1 MTELCKCH
9 NLSYEEILTDMNVSV
24 KVGARIGITGINGAG
39 KSTLLKLL
47 ANQIQPTTG
56 HIEWFRKAS
65 TFLVE
70 QEKKD
75 FNREIPR
82 GLTSIWQVP
91 ERPYALLSGGEK
103 LKIRLAEAFA
113 EKPQL
118 LLLDEP
124 TNHLDQEALHF
135 LKKQLKKYRGTVIF
149 VSHNRTFLNEVA
161 TEIWHIEDKKVTAYK
176 GNYEAYRTQY
186 EANRLHQQRE
196 YEKQQQ
202 EIVRIEQQMSKI
214 TSWSEQ
220 AHADS
225 TKHEFAKEFYRVKA
239 KRMDA
244 QVKSKQKRLEKEL
257 RKHQLDQPKKEH
269 QVHFEFQS
277 THSTGKHLIELKH
290 VSKVFGEKVILE
302 GVNLTINY
310 GERIALSGK
319 NGAGKTTFLQ
329 MLLGKEHYEGEI
341 WLSPAAKIGYLTQQ
355 VFDLPEESTPSELF
369 EQTTFEQRGLVQTLM
384 IHLGFTNE
392 QWNEPIALMS
402 MGERVKCKLMQLV
415 LDENNVLILDEPTN
429 HLDLESREQ
438 LEKVL
443 EEYDGTLIVVSHD
456 SYFVE
461 KITTR
466 KLIIENQQM
475 VTPTVVVETPVEK
488 ERMQLETRL
497 QEVLGKLSFLTPKDA
512 QYEVLDEE
520 FNEITKRLQQLR

>member
-1 MTELCKCH
+1 MTELCNCH

-70 QEKKD
+70 QEKED

-91 ERPYALLSGGEK
+91 EHPYALLSGGEK

-113 EKPQL
+113 EKSQL

-124 TNHLDQEALHF
+124 
-135 LKKQLKKYRGTVIF
+135 
-149 VSHNRTFLNEVA
+149 
-161 TEIWHIEDKKVTAYK
+161 
-176 GNYEAYRTQY
+176 
-186 EANRLHQQRE
+186 
-196 YEKQQQ
+196 
-202 EIVRIEQQMSKI
+202 M
-214 TSWSEQ
+214 
-220 AHADS
+220 
-225 TKHEFAKEFYRVKA
+225 
-239 KRMDA
+239 
-244 QVKSKQKRLEKEL
+244 
-257 RKHQLDQPKKEH
+257 
-269 QVHFEFQS
+269 
-277 THSTGKHLIELKH
+277 
-290 VSKVFGEKVILE
+290 
-302 GVNLTINY
+302 
-310 GERIALSGK
+310 
-319 NGAGKTTFLQ
+319 
-329 MLLGKEHYEGEI
+329 
-341 WLSPAAKIGYLTQQ
+341 
-355 VFDLPEESTPSELF
+355 
-369 EQTTFEQRGLVQTLM
+369 
-384 IHLGFTNE
+384 
-392 QWNEPIALMS
+392 
-402 MGERVKCKLMQLV
+402 
-415 LDENNVLILDEPTN
+415 N
-429 HLDLESREQ
+429 HLDLESRKQ

-456 SYFVE
+456 AYFVE

-466 KLIIENQQM
+466 KLIIENQRM
-475 VTPTVVVETPVEK
+475 VTPTVVIETPVEK

-512 QYEVLDEE
+512 PYEVLDEE